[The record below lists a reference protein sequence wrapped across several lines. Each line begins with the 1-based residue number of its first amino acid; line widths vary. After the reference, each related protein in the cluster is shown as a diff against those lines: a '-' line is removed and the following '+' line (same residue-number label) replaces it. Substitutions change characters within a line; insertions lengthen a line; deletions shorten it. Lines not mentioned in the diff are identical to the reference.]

1 MSERKIYNE
10 ILQKQLILP
19 ERCER
24 IISFSPAITE
34 ALFLMGLE
42 EFVKGV
48 SVYCVHPEKAREKV
62 IVGSYDSFKEKVIDE
77 INPDII
83 FTTTGYQ
90 LELIKNLKEKFPI
103 YPLRLPPSLAELI
116 ANCIEAGLAAGYYSE
131 ARQLEKIL
139 FDGLNNLRSGK
150 QYKIKRI
157 YLEIDL
163 GGPVSFG
170 AFSYI
175 TDGIN
180 FVGGESIFQN
190 ESCEWLVPDDQ
201 KVSELNPDIII
212 YEPKMFSRDRDRNA
226 IREKLINRF
235 GEIDAL
241 KFDRLF
247 ITPGIYDFFAHH
259 GPSFI
264 LKTLKWL
271 KEILDELNQNLIK
284 A

>member
-1 MSERKIYNE
+1 MAHRNVFNE
-10 ILQKQLILP
+10 ILQKHLIFP
-19 ERCER
+19 EKCER

-48 SVYCVHPEKAREKV
+48 SVYCVHPEEARQKI
-62 IVGSYDSFKEKVIDE
+62 IVGSYNSFKEKVIDE

-90 LELIKNLKEKFPI
+90 LELIKNLREKYPV
-103 YPLRLPPSLAELI
+103 YPLRLPPTLAELI
-116 ANCIEAGLAAGYYSE
+116 ANSVEAGLVAGYYDE
-131 ARQLEKIL
+131 ARKLELTL
-139 FDGLNNLRSGK
+139 FNEIRIFSNRK
-150 QYKIKRI
+150 NYRFNRI

-163 GGPVSFG
+163 GGPVTFG
-170 AFSYI
+170 AYSYI

-180 FVGGESIFQN
+180 FIGGENIFQR
-190 ESCEWLVPDDQ
+190 ESCEWLTPDDK
-201 KVSELNPDIII
+201 KVAELNPEIII
-212 YEPKMFSRDRDRNA
+212 YEPKMFSKKRDRDQ
-226 IREKLINRF
+226 IKEILINRF

-241 KFDRLF
+241 KSDRLF

-259 GPSFI
+259 GPGFI

-271 KEILDELNQNLIK
+271 KEILDEINRDC
-284 A
+284 